1 MYTARGGRIG
11 YVVCTALT
19 LITGGE
25 TLVEWYRTKPTGGG
39 LIAFNCCVIITSLTL
54 SLRRHQT
61 SATPSCTPP
70 PPPPPPHTHTSSC
83 HVRVASTNYL
93 HISISET
100 TGGCLQWKDFVVFRP
115 EHFCLFFLSR
125 SSVIHPLSLG
135 FSLWERNSSHL
146 TESESW
152 NEKTRTRGGG
162 GR

>member
-70 PPPPPPHTHTSSC
+70 PQPPPPPPAMCEWRPLIIYISLSLRR
-83 HVRVASTNYL
+83 RV
-93 HISISET
+93 
-100 TGGCLQWKDFVVFRP
+100 VVFSGKTL
-115 EHFCLFFLSR
+115 LFLGLNTFVFF
-125 SSVIHPLSLG
+125 SSVVLLSSIHSVLVLVCGKETHFISRRARVGMKRL
-135 FSLWERNSSHL
+135 EQ
-146 TESESW
+146 
-152 NEKTRTRGGG
+152 GGG